1 MDMDIPA
8 AAAANGGLQ
17 LLVDNCDQQQT
28 EVLTSSLTSSE
39 GHGEQQDQGDDGGT
53 TSKSPLPPHHPSTLQ
68 HIEEEQQQKEQGEGG
83 GNDQD
88 QPPQDGAGG
97 GTSSSLTSASD
108 TSGGPTDYNNTTASS
123 SNNETKNFYYSSNV
137 HNLPNAK
144 KMRRVAGP
152 PSSLSCASSEASDSG
167 SGGCQSPS
175 PMLSPRDAPSSS
187 MPSPS
192 SSSLQQPPPPPP
204 PRQAVFSPPTGL
216 EKRFE
221 EVLQLE
227 DTATTE
233 YKMGQRIKLNRT
245 KQSASTTSGSSAASA
260 SAAAAVAS
268 GSSSSS
274 SSGDGRSGNDKNN
287 SADATAAA
295 DVDSS
300 RMNVPRNQDK
310 KGQGGEHQ
318 EGDDDDDDGDG
329 DDGDHESSAGAL
341 VVPDI
346 TQEELEK
353 LLYAKDMYEMSA
365 AEREYVLQDIHG
377 VADMTAQ
384 EIESGHDHNHQKH
397 GGNVAKNGN
406 NSGSAAASEFVA
418 LKRQQ
423 LQQALLQSPTHG
435 TAAYSQAV
443 QKNYGYVTS
452 SEFQLPFLRSNQWD
466 VDSAAKQ
473 IIDYFDIKLQLFGPE
488 LLCKPKIT
496 LGDLS
501 KEDRKQLDTGFFQFL
516 PVRDVAGRAIVC
528 AFPPVGRQG
537 PVTSLIRAFYY
548 IIMSLIEDVETQRN
562 GLILMGVNVGPK
574 RRVDREIVFN
584 VHKVRR
590 ALPIRTVAI
599 HYCYDD
605 MRMIPMMTLGMLAM
619 GAAGRVRFR
628 PHYGDWR
635 KDISYQ
641 LSTFGVP
648 NDAVPITED
657 GEVKVKTF
665 RSWVKARK
673 SQEDGKKRKQQSSEG
688 TIVLPTRVDV
698 LYGRGKPIQDH
709 VGNLR
714 YHALL
719 EYYHSSYEDAKKFQK
734 KQLANRIV
742 SIVHE
747 YGGRFLKQDSH
758 GAGWV
763 EVDETVACDKVSH
776 AFRTRRTTATASI
789 NNKANISSTSAAS
802 SNTTNKRRNFTESD
816 SAEAGKSSG
825 VSSPDT
831 FMHPSNNV
839 NVVSGQGQFAQH
851 IPSQQRLNHP
861 PAVPNLTSSS
871 DFGQG
876 NQMADSMKTSEA
888 YGQRNWNQPDTRTHD
903 AITGMDYKGDDP
915 FDDSD
920 MNPVEIWDNTSFHP
934 L

>member
-8 AAAANGGLQ
+8 AAAANGEQ
-17 LLVDNCDQQQT
+17 LVDNCSQQQQQQQT
-28 EVLTSSLTSSE
+28 EVK
-39 GHGEQQDQGDDGGT
+39 QQDRGDDGGSH
-53 TSKSPLPPHHPSTLQ
+53 SKSPLHHHQSMLQ
-68 HIEEEQQQKEQGEGG
+68 HIEEEERKEQDEGG
-83 GNDQD
+83 GNDQE
-88 QPPQDGAGG
+88 QPQDGARG
-97 GTSSSLTSASD
+97 GTSSSLTSVSD
-108 TSGGPTDYNNTTASS
+108 TSGPTDNTTASS
-123 SNNETKNFYYSSNV
+123 NETKDFYYSNNV

-144 KMRRVAGP
+144 KMRRGAAHA
-152 PSSLSCASSEASDSG
+152 PSSYTSSEASDSR
-167 SGGCQSPS
+167 SGGDCQSPS
-175 PMLSPRDAPSSS
+175 PLLSPKDAPSS

-192 SSSLQQPPPPPP
+192 SSSSLQQPPP

-221 EVLQLE
+221 EVLRLE

-233 YKMGQRIKLNRT
+233 YKMGQKIKMNKTR
-245 KQSASTTSGSSAASA
+245 SASTTGGSSTA
-260 SAAAAVAS
+260 SAAAVAVA
-268 GSSSSS
+268 SS
-274 SSGDGRSGNDKNN
+274 SSGDGRSGNDKI
-287 SADATAAA
+287 SDDATAV

-300 RMNVPRNQDK
+300 RINVPQNQDR
-310 KGQGGEHQ
+310 KGQGSEHQ
-318 EGDDDDDDGDG
+318 EGDDDG
-329 DDGDHESSAGAL
+329 DDGDHESSTDAL

-384 EIESGHDHNHQKH
+384 EIQSGHNQNQML
-397 GGNVAKNGN
+397 GGNATNNGN
-406 NSGSAAASEFVA
+406 HTGSAAASEFVA

-423 LQQALLQSPTHG
+423 LKQALLQSPTHG

-443 QKNYGYVTS
+443 QTNYGYVTS
-452 SEFQLPFLRSNQWD
+452 AEFQLPFLRSNQWD

-516 PVRDVAGRAIVC
+516 PARDVAGRAIVC

-537 PVTSLIRAFYY
+537 PVTSLMRAFYY

-562 GLILMGVNVGPK
+562 GMILMGVNVGPK

-648 NDAVPITED
+648 KDAVPITED
-657 GEVKVKTF
+657 GEIKVKTF
-665 RSWVKARK
+665 RSWVKSRK
-673 SQEDGKKRKQQSSEG
+673 SQEDGQKLQQQSSEG

-719 EYYHSSYEDAKKFQK
+719 EHYHSSYEDAKKFQK
-734 KQLANRIV
+734 KKLAKRIV

-776 AFRTRRTTATASI
+776 AFRTRRTTAAASI
-789 NNKANISSTSAAS
+789 NSQANISSTLGS
-802 SNTTNKRRNFTESD
+802 SSTTTNKRRNFTESD
-816 SAEAGKSSG
+816 SVEAGTSSG

-839 NVVSGQGQFAQH
+839 NVVSGQGQFAQQ
-851 IPSQQRLNHP
+851 IPDQQQFNP
-861 PAVPNLTSSS
+861 PPVPNLTSSS

-876 NQMADSMKTSEA
+876 NQMPDSMKTSEA
-888 YGQRNWNQPDTRTHD
+888 YGQQNWDQPGTGTQD
-903 AITGMDYKGDDP
+903 AITGMDYIGGNP
-915 FDDSD
+915 VDDSD